1 LLWEGE
7 GEAGEAALARLVD
20 RAVEGTLAAL
30 AQLIKASKVVM
41 ELVLVVVE
49 PVLLRQI
56 LVIVALVEPENII
69 P

>member
-1 LLWEGE
+1 MLWEGE
-7 GEAGEAALARLVD
+7 GEAGEAALARLVE